1 MARYEQELAEEPA
14 AAALTEIA
22 QQLEQTPVCLVTA
35 SREVEHSH
43 LPVLAR
49 LLTSDNGRTG
59 A

>member
-14 AAALTEIA
+14 AAALTQIA
-22 QQLEQTPVCLVTA
+22 QQLEQTPVCPVTA